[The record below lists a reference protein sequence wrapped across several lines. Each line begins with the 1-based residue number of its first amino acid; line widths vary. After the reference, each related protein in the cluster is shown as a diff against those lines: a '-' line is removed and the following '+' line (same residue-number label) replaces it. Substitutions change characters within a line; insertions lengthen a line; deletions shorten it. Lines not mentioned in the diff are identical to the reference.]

1 MNKAQHTHNF
11 QFTIGPVQ
19 GFVAQARRTRDFW
32 AGSFIL
38 SWLTGVAMTATLK
51 QGGKIVFPKPDQVFL
66 DAITGSVKGNKP
78 TQGTLPNRFKAEVNA
93 DFDPNIIISALNGAW
108 QALAQIVYD
117 ADLAKI
123 ANANTK
129 AIWDRQV
136 TGFFETSWAMSEVG
150 NALPVIDLRKNWRS
164 HYPQAEAGHKCSLM
178 EGWQELSGETG
189 YHATDNKARKD
200 FWGKVR
206 NQKGFGRDLVENE
219 HLCALAFIKRRFAH
233 HFHALTGDYKG
244 WELEPHNVPSVALLA
259 ALPAINL
266 IKQAG
271 EQHYEAFKNFSQAF
285 AKAGGEFGEERSL
298 PTSIADIKAFGLDG
312 IAWFSNT
319 YDNPA
324 SNGLSSDTQKVRAAQ
339 KALKDLYDQTGVRE
353 PSPFYA
359 ILMMDGDSLGKQ
371 MSDSTKQSAI
381 SEGLNRF
388 TKDVN
393 DIVKKHN
400 GFLIYAGG
408 DDVLAI
414 LPIDTALGC
423 AKELRD
429 HYIDSFMK
437 GSNQEIVTSISAAVI
452 FAHIKT
458 ALSTVLHDAHHVLDD
473 AAKDGAG
480 RDALAVQVIKNSGK
494 HLLWAMP
501 WNKLLND
508 KEEIKLQVLAKQ
520 LRGKNKKDGSYNP
533 ENLEASTKF
542 FYGIREHFTR
552 LVDPKK
558 DYNKADA
565 DLITDMLA
573 VDYKQSGV
581 SKDKVKSIQDA
592 KSLIEPLLEQCT
604 PHKRTNEVKV
614 TELANAKIEPVS
626 APKIDGAL
634 LVRFLAFRGQDRT

>member
-1 MNKAQHTHNF
+1 MSHTHHF

-51 QGGKIVFPKPDQVFL
+51 QGGEIVFPTPDQDFL
-66 DAITGSVKGNKP
+66 DAISGAGNKKP

-93 DFDPNIIISALNGAW
+93 DFDPNAVIDALNGAW
-108 QALAQIVYD
+108 KSLAKIVYD
-117 ADLAKI
+117 ADLASVATPK
-123 ANANTK
+123 TK
-129 AIWDRQV
+129 VIWDRQV
-136 TGFFETSWAMSEVG
+136 AGFFETSWAMSELG
-150 NALPVIDLRKNWRS
+150 NHLPVIDLRKNWRN

-178 EGWQELSGETG
+178 EGWQELSGING

-200 FWGKVR
+200 FWSKVR
-206 NQKGFGRDLVENE
+206 NQSGFGRDLVENE

-233 HFHALTGDYKG
+233 HFHALKGDYQG
-244 WELEPHNVPSVALLA
+244 WKLDPHNVPSVALLA

-271 EQHYEAFKNFSQAF
+271 EQNYEAFKTFSQAF
-285 AKAGGEFGEERSL
+285 EKAGGEFGEKRSL
-298 PTSIADIKAFGLDG
+298 PESIKGINAFGLDG
-312 IAWFSNT
+312 IAWFYNT
-319 YDNPA
+319 YDNPT
-324 SNGLSSDTQKVRAAQ
+324 SNGLSSDKQKVRTA
-339 KALKDLYDQTGVRE
+339 KDSLRSLYDQTGVRE
-353 PSPFYA
+353 PSPYYA

-371 MSDSTKQSAI
+371 MSDVSKQSAI

-388 TKDVN
+388 TKGVH
-393 DIVKKHN
+393 DIVKAHN

-414 LPIDTALGC
+414 LPIDTSLGC
-423 AKELRD
+423 AKALRD
-429 HYIDSFMK
+429 HYIDSFK
-437 GSNQEIVTSISAAVI
+437 QGSNQDIITSISAAVI

-480 RDALAVQVIKNSGK
+480 RDALAVQVIKHSGK

-501 WNKLLND
+501 WTKALND
-508 KEEIKLQVLAKQ
+508 KGEIKVQLLAEQ
-520 LRGKNKKDGSYNP
+520 LRGEQTKEGFYQL

-558 DYNKADA
+558 PYNKADA

-581 SKDKVKSIQDA
+581 SKDKVKSIDDA
-592 KSLIEPLLEQCT
+592 KRLIAPLLDQCI
-604 PHKRTNEVKV
+604 PHQRKQEVKV
-614 TELANAKIEPVS
+614 RELANAKIEAMG
-626 APKIDGAL
+626 APQIDGAL
-634 LVRFLAFRGQDRT
+634 LVRFLAFKGQDRT